1 MKIVHHGATP
11 SALAEI
17 NIIPLVDVMLVLL
30 IIFMVTAPLLQ
41 QGIDVDLP
49 EVNAS
54 AVEASKEDLVLA
66 IDGQGRLVLGDDEKN
81 SYSLESLGEKLA
93 TLFENKE
100 KKEIYLHADK
110 NIKYGYVVQVMAA
123 CQKAGIERIGMVTV
137 PEADKASPP
146 KPKSKK

>member
-17 NIIPLVDVMLVLL
+17 NIIPLVDIMLVLL

-49 EVNAS
+49 EVNAAS
-54 AVEASKEDLVLA
+54 VEASKEDMVLA
-66 IDGQGRLVLGDDEKN
+66 IDGQGRLTLGDDKD
-81 SYSLESLGEKLA
+81 SYSLETLGEKLA
-93 TLFENKE
+93 TIFGNKE

-137 PEADKASPP
+137 PEQESAAAP
-146 KPKSKK
+146 KGKSKK

>member
-1 MKIVHHGATP
+1 MKIVHHGGTP
-11 SALAEI
+11 GALAEI
-17 NIIPLVDVMLVLL
+17 NVIPLVDIMLVLL
-30 IIFMVTAPLLQ
+30 IIFMGTAPLLQ

-66 IDGQGRLVLGDDEKN
+66 IDGQGKLVLGGDEKN
-81 SYSLESLGEKLA
+81 SYSLESLGEKLSA
-93 TLFENKE
+93 LFANKE

-137 PEADKASPP
+137 PESDQSPTP
-146 KPKSKK
+146 KTKSKK